1 MTTTMEQIASIEL
14 GIQALLNDNDSE
26 LATFHNERRIAALAE
41 MRAVKDQLWDTER
54 RQRASKRNQQS
65 NSQRHR

>member
-1 MTTTMEQIASIEL
+1 MPQLSTMEQIASIEL

-54 RQRASKRNQQS
+54 RQRALKRNQQS
-65 NSQRHR
+65 NSR